1 MSFSWMTEI
10 QLKLNKRK
18 YISHVTGKLRIDGN
32 GFWLSWIWCWSIFW
46 EFASL
51 CVLIFLLLWM
61 SFLPATGRCVWE
73 VVSPG
78 FIYYDRKINYLSQ
91 SRILSCSF
99 IGVVVDG
106 GTIIDRST
114 TGIRNKFLRE
124 LGVLLSAGWFK
135 IMNGQN
141 KSP

>member
-18 YISHVTGKLRIDGN
+18 YISHVTGKLQIDGD
-32 GFWLSWIWCWSIFW
+32 GFWLGWIWFSSIFW

-61 SFLPATGRCVWE
+61 SFLPATGRCLWE
-73 VVSPG
+73 AVSPG
-78 FIYYDRKINYLSQ
+78 FIYHNRKTIYLPL
-91 SRILSCSF
+91 SRILGCSL
-99 IGVVVDG
+99 IGIVVDG

-114 TGIRNKFLRE
+114 TGIRNNFLRD
-124 LGVLLSAGWFK
+124 LGVLLSAAWFK
-135 IMNGQN
+135 ITNGQT